1 MEKCG
6 SPCHCIIEPLPIIE
20 KAAEKL
26 RIFSSLFFGS
36 DTATPPPPPG
46 GGGGSCGGGGGF
58 GPGGGGGGPPAPPK
72 KKEWKKMPGWG
83 HFSSR
88 GSPQEPH
95 FPICPPP
102 PPGFCLWPEAWLVY
116 RAVRARG
123 WPGRRLKRRLL
134 RHRSGCP
141 AAWKPDN

>member
-6 SPCHCIIEPLPIIE
+6 SSCHCIIEPLPIIE

-36 DTATPPPPPG
+36 DTATPPPE
-46 GGGGSCGGGGGF
+46 
-58 GPGGGGGGPPAPPK
+58 K

-102 PPGFCLWPEAWLVY
+102 LASVFGQRPGLCTAL
-116 RAVRARG
+116 
-123 WPGRRLKRRLL
+123 
-134 RHRSGCP
+134 
-141 AAWKPDN
+141 